1 MNLIYKILIIL
12 SISSLF
18 ILITSIDYKTRLA
31 LLILVFIL
39 TGLIYKIQDFR
50 FLGLTYI
57 IVYVGAIS
65 ILFLFVIM
73 KTEAGRSPNLIINP
87 QIKGLHK
94 ITYQRKTGIRYDLI
108 LSISLFILI
117 LSFYNLLSSPHSSS
131 YSSLF
136 IFNFFNTHYVSS
148 FISFSD
154 IESFGYIL
162 YLGYPVIII
171 LLGVLLW
178 CIQIG
183 ILRISQ
189 K

>member
-31 LLILVFIL
+31 LLIFVFIL
-39 TGLIYKIQDFR
+39 TGLIYKIQDFK

-73 KTEAGRSPNLIINP
+73 KTEAGRSPNLIVNP
-87 QIKGLHK
+87 QIKGIHK
-94 ITYQRKTGIRYDLI
+94 ITFQRKTGIRYDLI
-108 LSISLFILI
+108 ISISLFFLI
-117 LSFYNLLSSPHSSS
+117 LYFYNLLSSSHYS
-131 YSSLF
+131 SSLF
-136 IFNFFNTHYVSS
+136 IFNFFNPNYVSS
-148 FISFSD
+148 FISLSD

-171 LLGVLLW
+171 LLGILLW

>member
-1 MNLIYKILIIL
+1 MNLIYKILVIL

-31 LLILVFIL
+31 LLIFVFIL
-39 TGLIYKIQDFR
+39 TGLIYKILDFK

-87 QIKGLHK
+87 QIKGFHK
-94 ITYQRKTGIRYDLI
+94 ITFKRKTGIRYDLI
-108 LSISLFILI
+108 LSISLFFLI
-117 LSFYNLLSSPHSSS
+117 LSFYNLLSSSHS
-131 YSSLF
+131 SSLF
-136 IFNFFNTHYVSS
+136 IFNFFNTNYVSS

-162 YLGYPVIII
+162 YLGYPLIII

-178 CIQIG
+178 CI
-183 ILRISQ
+183 
-189 K
+189 

>member
-1 MNLIYKILIIL
+1 MNSIYKILVIL
-12 SISSLF
+12 SIASLQ

-31 LLILVFIL
+31 LLIFVFIL
-39 TGLIYKIQDFR
+39 TGLIYKIQDFK

-87 QIKGLHK
+87 QIKGINK
-94 ITYQRKTGIRYDLI
+94 ISYQKKTGIRYDLI
-108 LSISLFILI
+108 LSISILFFI
-117 LSFYNLLSSPHSSS
+117 LSFYNFLSTSSSS
-131 YSSLF
+131 YSSSPF
-136 IFNFFNTHYVSS
+136 IFNFYNTNYVSS
-148 FISFSD
+148 FLSFSD
-154 IESFGYIL
+154 IESFGFIL
-162 YLGYPVIII
+162 YLGYPLIII